1 MTTLAMVVSI
11 VSAAVAVG
19 AFIINGRST
28 IRKDVREDTA
38 ETLRLK
44 DERIDELEQKVERL
58 QGEVEK
64 MPQMQSDLNAVAA
77 KVRVLEKRVDEYG
90 CWSSPHCD
98 NRKPLSGPNPHGDI

>member
-1 MTTLAMVVSI
+1 MTTLGMVVSI

-19 AFIINGRST
+19 AFLVNSRST
-28 IRKDVREDTA
+28 VRKDVREDTA

-44 DERIDELEQKVERL
+44 GERIGELEQKVDRL
-58 QGEVEK
+58 QL
-64 MPQMQSDLNAVAA
+64 DIDALAA

-90 CWSSPHCD
+90 CWSSPHCK